1 MRTCSKCN
9 AQSPD
14 AASVC
19 VSCQAELSEFSYT
32 AVALKRLVENP
43 RVLNIRLVVAH
54 ECCPACRE
62 AEGTYDQRQGSHV
75 AGHGLLACI
84 GLPVFLRA
92 DAQRNLPVS

>member
-1 MRTCSKCN
+1 VRTCSKCN

-19 VSCQAELSEFSYT
+19 VSCQAELSVFSYT

-43 RVLNIRLVVAH
+43 RVLNVRLVVAQ

-62 AEGTYDQRQGSHV
+62 AEGTYEKDRV
-75 AGHGLLACI
+75 PT
-84 GLPVFLRA
+84 LPVMGCSHALGCRCFYEPMLSEIY
-92 DAQRNLPVS
+92 P